1 MKTLIAYATKRG
13 FTKKCAE
20 LLSEKLDGTVEIAD
34 IKNSKNVDVSSYE
47 NIIIGGSVYMGKIR
61 KEVPDFCDRNMD
73 KLLNKNIGLFICG
86 LAEGEVVKDELEACF
101 PDKLSGKALA
111 VDIFGGEYNFDK
123 MNFIEKTI
131 IKKIANTTENQ
142 EVLHLDRIE
151 KFAEVFNSMEKKD

>member
-20 LLSEKLDGTVEIAD
+20 LLSEKLEGTVEIAD
-34 IKNSKNVDVSSYE
+34 IKKSKNMDISSYE
-47 NIIIGGSVYMGKIR
+47 NIIIGGSVYIGKIR
-61 KEVPDFCDRNMD
+61 KEVPDFYDRNMD

-86 LAEGEVVKDELEACF
+86 LAEGEVVKKELEACF
-101 PDKLSGKALA
+101 PDKLSERAL
-111 VDIFGGEYNFDK
+111 VIDIFGGEYNFDK
-123 MNFIEKTI
+123 MNFIEKTV

-151 KFAEVFNSMEKKD
+151 KFAEVFNSLQKKD

>member
-20 LLSEKLDGTVEIAD
+20 LLAEKLNGNIEIFD
-34 IKNSKNVDVSSYE
+34 IKKSKNIDVENYK

-61 KEVPDFCDRNMD
+61 KEVPEFCNRNMD
-73 KLLNKNIGLFICG
+73 KLMDKNIGLFICG

-101 PDKLSGKALA
+101 PEKLSNHALTI
-111 VDIFGGEYNFDK
+111 DIFGGEYNFDK

-131 IKKIANTTENQ
+131 IKKVANTSENQ
-142 EVLHLDRIE
+142 EVLHIDKIE
-151 KFAEVFNSMEKKD
+151 KFALVFNNL